1 MLQLLRRQMVHAVHA
16 GMTQTEAAATFGAS
30 LRAVSKW
37 MVFERAGGLRD
48 LKLKRRGHRPGAG
61 RLPEKADAAHPG
73 EGDRPDARSVET
85 AVLSRD
91 ALGGERGVLS
101 LWCFR
106 ASLRHRSSFK
116 FLRQSLKQSQGR
128 IYLVVEGHPVHRSGE
143 VRRFVEQNGGGCGLF
158 ACRATAWD

>member
-37 MVFERAGGLRD
+37 MAFERAGGLRD

-61 RLPEKADAAHPG
+61 RLPEKTDAAHSG

-101 LWCFR
+101 FMVFQGKFK
-106 ASLRHRSSFK
+106 APVFVK

-128 IYLVVEGHPVHRSGE
+128 IYLIVEGHPVHRSGE